1 MVSGLPTGVVT
12 LLFTDVEGST
22 RLLQE
27 LGDGYGEALHEHRRR
42 LRAAFA
48 EHEGVEVD
56 TQGDAFFVAFAR
68 ASDAVAAAADCQRAL
83 AGGPIRVRMGLHTGE
98 PRLTD
103 EGYVGLDVHKG
114 ARIAAV
120 GHGGQVLLSQ
130 STSALV
136 DVDVRD
142 LGAHRLKDL
151 SAPERIYQLE
161 VPGLQC
167 DFPLLKTIEAG
178 MKNLPLPRTSFV
190 GRASELEAIDRL
202 LDDPGCRL
210 LTLVGPGGAGKT
222 RLALEAA
229 ARRVDRYPHGVHF
242 VPLAP
247 VASPDFLAPALGE
260 SIQFA
265 VDAVHSGFSAEEQLL
280 DYLGERS
287 TLLVLDNFEHLVE
300 GSGFLSEVVERA
312 PHVAL
317 LTTSRERL
325 NVQSEWVFDVD
336 GLGLAE
342 NGDGSASAMR
352 LFVERATQVA
362 PGLTLDDAE
371 YSQALRICRLVDG
384 MPLGIE
390 LAASWVSVLSCAE
403 IADEIEGNIDFLTTS
418 MRDVPERHRSL
429 RAAIDQSWRLLTDEQ
444 RSAFSRLSVFRGS
457 FDRSAAVAVAGGDLR
472 LLSELV
478 AKSLLRRPDFGRF
491 ELHELLRQYAAEQL
505 RSSPAEEAD
514 ARERHARHYAT
525 MLLEREEALLGSE
538 LADARDELRGELE
551 NLRLA
556 AEWILADGDEHA
568 ALPVLDAFYTFL
580 FMHSWFDSAET
591 LERLARIAGF
601 DADDPESASAVA
613 LAAAMD
619 QIAIGAR
626 LGHDPETEE
635 LGVRCLPV
643 LRVRNLERELG
654 RCLCA
659 LGIMAGYRD
668 ALPEAVA
675 LLEEGTTIATAV
687 GDRLTE
693 IGGLMDLGFARLL
706 MDDLGRAREA
716 FDAAHALSG
725 RLGNAFLRAY
735 TTSKLGLLADAEERF
750 DDALRLHMEANEL
763 FASVGD
769 PGGTGYALSRASL
782 SAFGLGDYSEALR
795 LGHAGYEAFG
805 EANHRWGLITALCRI
820 GFAEL
825 ALGDGAD
832 ARERFGEALER
843 ARDARAV
850 SLELLALTGVGACLA
865 EILPNRNGPPWSSR
879 SRSVTSSFPRPT
891 PSPPARPWIGSRRS
905 CRRSNS
911 QLPAPPPP
919 PRRWKSSSRRHASRT
934 NSSARART
942 GARPSC
948 SSQMATTSGVSV
960 RTSAHR
966 IPSSVERGHPEMRW
980 RVTWCDPCRKPGQRN
995 TTRNR
1000 AICSGF
1006 VKPSSGLEPETPS
1019 LP

>member
-1 MVSGLPTGVVT
+1 MASDLPTGVVT
-12 LLFTDVEGST
+12 LVFTDVEGST
-22 RLLQE
+22 RLLHE
-27 LGDGYGEALHEHRRR
+27 LGDDYGEALHEHRLQ

-56 TQGDAFFVAFAR
+56 TQGDAFFVVFAR
-68 ASDAVAAAADCQRAL
+68 ASNAVAAAADCQRAL
-83 AGGPIRVRMGLHTGE
+83 ADGPIRVRMGLHTGE
-98 PRLTD
+98 PRLTE

-120 GHGGQVLLSQ
+120 GHGGQVLLSE
-130 STSALV
+130 STRALV
-136 DVDVRD
+136 DAKVRD

-161 VPGLQC
+161 IDGLSSE
-167 DFPLLKTIEAG
+167 FPLLKTIEAG

-190 GRASELEAIDRL
+190 GRTSELEAIDRL
-202 LDDPGCRL
+202 LDDSGCRL
-210 LTLVGPGGAGKT
+210 LTLVGPGGVGKT

-242 VPLAP
+242 VPLAS

-280 DYLGERS
+280 DYLSERS

-342 NGDGSASAMR
+342 NGNGSASAMR

-390 LAASWVSVLSCAE
+390 LAASWASVLSCAE
-403 IADEIEGNIDFLTTS
+403 IADEIEGNIDFLATS

-429 RAAIDQSWRLLTDEQ
+429 RAVIDQSWRLLTEEQ

-457 FDRSAAVAVAGGDLR
+457 FDRSAAAAVTGADVR

-525 MLLEREEALLGSE
+525 MLLERRAALMGPE

-551 NLRLA
+551 NLRAA
-556 AEWILADGDEHA
+556 AEWIILDDGDEHA
-568 ALPVLDAFYTFL
+568 ALRVLDAFYTFL

-591 LERLARIAGF
+591 LERLALIAGF
-601 DADDPESASAVA
+601 DADNPESASAVA

-626 LGHDPETEE
+626 LGHDPQTEE
-635 LGVRCLPV
+635 LGVRCLPI
-643 LRVRNLERELG
+643 LRARNLERELG
-654 RCLCA
+654 CCLCA

-706 MDDLGRAREA
+706 MDDLGGAREA
-716 FDAAHALSG
+716 FDAAHACSG

-769 PGGTGYALSRASL
+769 PGGTGYALSRASH
-782 SAFGLGDYSEALR
+782 SAYGLGDYSEALR
-795 LGHAGYEAFG
+795 LARAGYEAFS
-805 EANHRWGLITALCRI
+805 ESNHRWGMIMALCRT
-820 GFAEL
+820 GFAAL
-825 ALGDGAD
+825 ALGDGVE
-832 ARERFGEALER
+832 ARERFEVALER
-843 ARDARAV
+843 AHAAQAI
-850 SLELLALTGVGACLA
+850 SLELLALSGIGACLA
-865 EILPNRNGPPWSSR
+865 TDPAEEERAA
-879 SRSVTSSFPRPT
+879 VTLTF
-891 PSPPARPWIGSRRS
+891 ALGHE
-905 CRRSNS
+905 
-911 QLPAPPPP
+911 QLPA
-919 PRRWKSSSRRHASRT
+919 SYAIT
-934 NSSARART
+934 
-942 GARPSC
+942 ARPVLDRLEAELSAEQLAAVREA
-948 SSQMATTSGVSV
+948 SADATLEELGRTARQSV
-960 RTSAHR
+960 
-966 IPSSVERGHPEMRW
+966 
-980 RVTWCDPCRKPGQRN
+980 
-995 TTRNR
+995 
-1000 AICSGF
+1000 
-1006 VKPSSGLEPETPS
+1006 
-1019 LP
+1019 